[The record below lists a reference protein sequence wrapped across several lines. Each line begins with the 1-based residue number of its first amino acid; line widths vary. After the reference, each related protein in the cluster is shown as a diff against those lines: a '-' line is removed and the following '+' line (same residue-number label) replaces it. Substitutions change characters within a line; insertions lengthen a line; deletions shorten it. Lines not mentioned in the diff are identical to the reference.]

1 MTDLLK
7 ERISDAEWKYGNVS
21 IEHVGKTAGVWFND
35 EVPYTWSFERNSLST
50 YVKKHPECESIENR
64 YWLPDNYR
72 VIIGKEYGYT
82 ARCSSRKRYEY
93 AIIKINQ

>member
-7 ERISDAEWKYGNVS
+7 ERIADVERKYGSVS
-21 IEHVGKTAGVWFND
+21 IEHIGKTGGVWFND
-35 EVPYTWSFERNSLST
+35 EVPYVWAFERNSLSKF
-50 YVKKHPECESIENR
+50 VKKHPDCNNIGNR

-72 VIIGKEYGYT
+72 VILGKECGYT
-82 ARCSSRKRYEY
+82 PHCCSNERLEY